1 MRKIIDKIALI
12 GPKKISLLGVL
23 IVINIILYLPSLLEP
38 VSYGDECIYLTLG
51 NGLRKG
57 QVFYRDIHDNKPPL
71 LYLAAALTQSL
82 PYFRLL
88 TIAWNITHLVVI
100 YKLISLLTKN
110 RYIPFAGGLI
120 FSLLLLIFEGR
131 IANGEVFM
139 MMPAT
144 LAVYLYWR
152 SSKKNNLKNKFK
164 FGLVLGLLFSLG
176 FLFKIPLAFD
186 FVGILLAIFI
196 FKIEKFKYSYKQLK
210 SVFLNLLKDKM
221 LWGMILGFTLPILLS
236 IGYYGSKGA
245 FEPYVRSALMQNIG
259 YLSSWQGSN
268 IGLYTRLGLLGMFS
282 LLMFIFRNKI
292 NYKLIFF
299 TTWYAYAM
307 FGVLLSARPYPH
319 YLVEIIPSLTIIIV
333 LALDNLD
340 KISSRN
346 KLKIT
351 FPNQYCLAAIFSIV
365 LLAFVFKFYNFWY
378 YKQLPY
384 YSNFFKYITKQIDQQ
399 EFFEYFGGKTNND
412 YKISRFIRGT
422 LGKKDSVYIW
432 GDAACIYTLSD
443 QQPPGRYTV
452 NYHIYDFDGFNE
464 TLTAIEKNMPRIIVK
479 LPEEEREWE
488 DLNNYLYNNYYLL
501 KLDDIK
507 GEIYIRNSQINNKS
521 GKITF

>member
-1 MRKIIDKIALI
+1 MKKIINKIALTDSRNAFRL
-12 GPKKISLLGVL
+12 GLLIL
-23 IVINIILYLPSLLEP
+23 INLLLYIPSLLEP

-88 TIAWNITHLVVI
+88 TIAWNITHLIII
-100 YKLISLLTKN
+100 YKLIDLLTKN
-110 RYIPFAGGLI
+110 KYAPFIGGII
-120 FSLLLLIFEGR
+120 FSFLLLIFEGR

-139 MMPAT
+139 MMPAS
-144 LAVYLYWR
+144 LAVYLFWK
-152 SSKKNNLKNKFK
+152 SSKSNGPKNEFK
-164 FGLVLGLLFSLG
+164 FGLVLGLLFSFG

-186 FVGILLAIFI
+186 FAGIVLAIFI
-196 FKIEKFKYSYKQLK
+196 FKIEKFKYSLSRLK
-210 SVFLNLLKDKM
+210 KIFLDLLNNRM
-221 LWGMILGFTLPILLS
+221 LWGMLLGFALPILLS
-236 IGYYGSKGA
+236 IIYYGFKGA

-268 IGLYTRLGLLGMFS
+268 TGLYIRLGLLSLFS

-292 NYKLIFF
+292 NYQLIFF

-307 FGVLLSARPYPH
+307 FGALLSARPYPH
-319 YLVEIIPSLTIIIV
+319 YLVEIVPSLTII
-333 LALDNLD
+333 LALAFD
-340 KISSRN
+340 KIQEKKKSN
-346 KLKIT
+346 AILI
-351 FPNQYCLAAIFSIV
+351 NQFSLSAIFSLT
-365 LLAFVFKFYNFWY
+365 LLVFIFKFYNFWY
-378 YKQLPY
+378 YKQIPY
-384 YSNFFKYITKQIDQQ
+384 YSNFIKYITKQIDQQ
-399 EFFEYFGGKTNND
+399 EYFKYFGEKTSND
-412 YKISRFIRGT
+412 YKIARFIRGT
-422 LGKKDSVYIW
+422 LGKKDNVYIW
-432 GDAACIYTLSD
+432 GDAACIYALSD

-452 NYHIYDFDGFNE
+452 NYHIYDFDGFDE
-464 TLTAIEKNMPRIIVK
+464 TLAAIEKSMPRIIVK

-501 KLDDIK
+501 KLDDIE
-507 GEIYIRNSQINNKS
+507 GEIYIKNSQINNKG

>member
-1 MRKIIDKIALI
+1 MKKIINKIALI
-12 GPKKISLLGVL
+12 GPKNVLLLGLL
-23 IVINIILYLPSLLEP
+23 IVVNILLYIPSLLEP

-88 TIAWNITHLVVI
+88 TIIWNITHLIII
-100 YKLISLLTKN
+100 YKLISLLAKN
-110 RYIPFAGGLI
+110 KYTPFIGGII

-144 LAVYLYWR
+144 LAVYLFWK
-152 SSKKNNLKNKFK
+152 SSKNNNLKNKFK
-164 FGLVLGLLFSLG
+164 FGSVFGLLFSFG

-186 FVGILLAIFI
+186 FVGVLLAIFI
-196 FKIEKFKYSYKQLK
+196 FKIERFKYGLNQLK
-210 SVFLNLLKDKM
+210 NVFFGLLNNKM
-221 LWGMILGFTLPILLS
+221 LWGMLLGFALPILLS
-236 IGYYGSKGA
+236 IVYYGSKGA

-268 IGLYTRLGLLGMFS
+268 MGLYMRLGFLGLFNLLI
-282 LLMFIFRNKI
+282 FIFRNKI

-307 FGVLLSARPYPH
+307 FGALLSARPYPH
-319 YLVEIIPSLTIIIV
+319 YLVEIIPSLTII
-333 LALDNLD
+333 LAFAFD
-340 KISSRN
+340 KIDKKK
-346 KLKIT
+346 KLNALLL
-351 FPNQYCLAAIFSIV
+351 NQFFLLAIFSLA
-365 LLAFVFKFYNFWY
+365 LLVFVFKFYNFWY

-384 YSNFFKYITKQIDQQ
+384 YSNFIKYVTKQIDQQ
-399 EFFEYFGGKTNND
+399 EYFKYFGEKTNND
-412 YKISRFIRGT
+412 YKIARFIRGT
-422 LGKKDSVYIW
+422 LGKKDNVYIW
-432 GDAACIYTLSD
+432 GDAACIYALSG

-452 NYHIYDFDGFNE
+452 NYHIYDFNGFNE
-464 TLTAIEKNMPRIIVK
+464 TLAAIKNSMPRIIVK
-479 LPEEEREWE
+479 LPEEKREWE

-501 KLDDIK
+501 KLDDIE
-507 GEIYIRNSQINNKS
+507 GEIYIKNSQINNKG

>member
-1 MRKIIDKIALI
+1 MKKIIDKIALI
-12 GPKKISLLGVL
+12 IPKKISLLGLL
-23 IVINIILYLPSLLEP
+23 ITFNILLYLPSLLEP

-82 PYFRLL
+82 TNFRLL
-88 TIAWNITHLVVI
+88 TIAWNVAHLAVI
-100 YKLISLLTKN
+100 FKLINLLTKN
-110 RYIPFAGGLI
+110 KYIPFVGGLI
-120 FSLLLLIFEGR
+120 FSLLLLIMEGR

-144 LAVYLYWR
+144 LAVYLYWK
-152 SSKKNNLKNKFK
+152 SLEKNNVKNKLR
-164 FGLVLGLLFSLG
+164 FGIVLGLLFSFG

-186 FVGILLAIFI
+186 FVGILIAIFI
-196 FKIEKFKYSYKQLK
+196 FKIEKFKYNLNQLK
-210 SVFLNLLKDKM
+210 GVFLNLLSNKM
-221 LWGMILGFTLPILLS
+221 LWGMISGFALPILLS
-236 IGYYGSKGA
+236 IAYYGSKGA

-268 IGLYTRLGLLGMFS
+268 MGLYVRLGLLGIFS
-282 LLMFIFRNKI
+282 LLMFIFRKKI

-299 TTWYAYAM
+299 TTWYVYAM

-319 YLVEIIPSLTIIIV
+319 YLVEIIPSLTVLIV
-333 LALDNLD
+333 LALD
-340 KISSRN
+340 KISPKN
-346 KLKIT
+346 KFKISV
-351 FPNQYCLAAIFSIV
+351 PNEYSLAAVFSIV
-365 LLAFVFKFYNFWY
+365 LLAFVFKYYNFWY

-384 YSNFFKYITKQIDQQ
+384 YSNFLKYITKQIDQQ
-399 EFFEYFGGKTNND
+399 EYFEYFGGKTNND

-422 LGKKDSVYIW
+422 LGNNDSVYIW
-432 GDAACIYTLSD
+432 GDAACIYTLSN
-443 QQPPGRYTV
+443 QQPPGRYAV

-464 TLTAIEKNMPRIIVK
+464 TLAAIEKNMPRIIVK
-479 LPEEEREWE
+479 LPEEKREWE

-501 KLDDIK
+501 KLDNIE